1 MIDLSSVL
9 TESHES
15 LIYSLGYA
23 SNTQKAVEYKR
34 LRTERDQQLL
44 SLFSELGFCFI
55 DAMTIAVTLL
65 PDAFHLSE
73 SPPDGCY
80 LEVDDDGEQR
90 LAILLDYPYRGNYAN
105 KTRNMYLDAD
115 ELLYLAEVGELCF
128 QKQNTT
134 KPFAWHSQ
142 AKVANFRDHLTIEEE
157 RSEGDARHIIGVDE
171 TTFGLMKKKL
181 DLFRRCNNFDDL
193 RNDFDPEAA
202 A

>member
-55 DAMTIAVTLL
+55 DEMTIAVTLL

-105 KTRNMYLDAD
+105 KTRNMYLDVD
-115 ELLYLAEVGELCF
+115 ELLYL
-128 QKQNTT
+128 
-134 KPFAWHSQ
+134 
-142 AKVANFRDHLTIEEE
+142 DHLTIEAE

-181 DLFRRCNNFDDL
+181 DRFRRCNNFDDL
-193 RNDFDPEAA
+193 RNDFDPEGDA
-202 A
+202 

>member
-1 MIDLSSVL
+1 M
-9 TESHES
+9 E
-15 LIYSLGYA
+15 
-23 SNTQKAVEYKR
+23 
-34 LRTERDQQLL
+34 
-44 SLFSELGFCFI
+44 
-55 DAMTIAVTLL
+55 
-65 PDAFHLSE
+65 
-73 SPPDGCY
+73 
-80 LEVDDDGEQR
+80 EQR

-105 KTRNMYLDAD
+105 KTRNMYLDVD

-157 RSEGDARHIIGVDE
+157 RSEGDARHIIGIDE

-181 DLFRRCNNFDDL
+181 DRFRRCNNFDDL